1 MEKLNV
7 YSTYSS
13 SYPIETLHQE
23 SLIAGFRANTAVGL
37 FSAIVSALIIWHLLR
52 RQVKM
57 KALVMADTHGVI
69 AEPEK

>member
-1 MEKLNV
+1 MEQLNV

-13 SYPIETLHQE
+13 SYPVEILHGE
-23 SLIAGFRANTAVGL
+23 SLIAGFRANTVVGL
-37 FSAIVSALIIWHLLR
+37 LGTLVSALIIGHLLR

-57 KALVMADTHGVI
+57 KALVMADTQGVI